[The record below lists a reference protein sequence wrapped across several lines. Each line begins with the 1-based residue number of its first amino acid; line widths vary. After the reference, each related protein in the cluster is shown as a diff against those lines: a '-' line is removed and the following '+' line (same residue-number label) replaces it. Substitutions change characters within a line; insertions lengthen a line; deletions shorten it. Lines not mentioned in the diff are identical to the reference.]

1 MAYCADEDF
10 SRITILNLQNGK
22 ERTIS
27 AKNKEGVRPL
37 GFIGGDFVYGRF
49 HLSDVGKTAAGE
61 STDPMYQVEIRSSK
75 GEVVKKYSQKKIY
88 VLDAK
93 VEDNRIILEQA
104 KKKNGTYIKNN
115 RRIYYK

>member
-1 MAYCADEDF
+1 MNGELYLLNDGVLRKTDVNKNRSEELQTGLTEGKYVISGDSHLLAYCADEDF

-61 STDPMYQVEIRSSK
+61 SRQIRC
-75 GEVVKKYSQKKIY
+75 I
-88 VLDAK
+88 
-93 VEDNRIILEQA
+93 R
-104 KKKNGTYIKNN
+104 
-115 RRIYYK
+115 